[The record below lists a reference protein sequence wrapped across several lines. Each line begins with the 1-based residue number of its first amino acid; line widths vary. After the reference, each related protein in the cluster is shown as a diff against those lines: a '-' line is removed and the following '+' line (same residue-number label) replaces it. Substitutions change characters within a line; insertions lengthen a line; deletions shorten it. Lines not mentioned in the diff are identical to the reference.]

1 MIFIYLTS
9 CGTKYNYNF
18 DRGKAIDFSKGK
30 WILNQ
35 NFTNLDS
42 KAHVQSVTKDC
53 FLEVIVDSLLYDSFC
68 LNLENKL
75 KTKDF
80 PLHPSKK
87 DLAHIREFTEC
98 DFLINVSTLKLKNN
112 AGSFTF
118 SRDYGTSIKKNE
130 SVTKIWIYDLNTL
143 ELISKSQSTA
153 TNEVKETEDS
163 GFGIVTSSYGLAFS
177 SLRRLIKKYDKY
189 RKDK

>member
-1 MIFIYLTS
+1 MVIFIYLTS

-80 PLHPSKK
+80 PLHP
-87 DLAHIREFTEC
+87 F
-98 DFLINVSTLKLKNN
+98 
-112 AGSFTF
+112 
-118 SRDYGTSIKKNE
+118 
-130 SVTKIWIYDLNTL
+130 
-143 ELISKSQSTA
+143 
-153 TNEVKETEDS
+153 
-163 GFGIVTSSYGLAFS
+163 
-177 SLRRLIKKYDKY
+177 
-189 RKDK
+189 